1 MGAEEETALVE
12 IRSVVESYHGGR
24 RGEGSAEV
32 SGESYH
38 GGGEALVVETR
49 SVVESYHGGR
59 REGDEGWRGKDACRL
74 AHGWRGEQKRQNWW
88 RQGKR
93 KSFRGAG
100 QRGSGRW
107 GEL

>member
-38 GGGEALVVETR
+38 GGRGGISSGDEVSCRVVSRRQKRGGRGLERERRLQACAWVARGAEVVETR
-49 SVVESYHGGR
+49 
-59 REGDEGWRGKDACRL
+59 
-74 AHGWRGEQKRQNWW
+74 
-88 RQGKR
+88 
-93 KSFRGAG
+93 
-100 QRGSGRW
+100 
-107 GEL
+107 